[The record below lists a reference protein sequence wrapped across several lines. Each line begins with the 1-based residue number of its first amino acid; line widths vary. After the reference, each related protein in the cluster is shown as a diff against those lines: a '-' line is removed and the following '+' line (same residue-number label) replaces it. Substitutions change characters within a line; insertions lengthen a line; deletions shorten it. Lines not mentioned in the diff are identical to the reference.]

1 MDWAFVNL
9 FQSKPQEKGY
19 SGNCTTMARALLAVL
34 ADGTVGS
41 TGKVLLRDPVGVRDA
56 VG

>member
-1 MDWAFVNL
+1 MNL

-41 TGKVLLRDPVGVRDA
+41 TGKVLVRDPVGVRDA
-56 VG
+56 IG